1 MFDDDI
7 ANEFE
12 AAHNKGLKRGFDLG
26 WTYKGQFDRSIIR
39 GHIEQ
44 IDKQEKKVSD
54 PEWKLRYSSQKQ
66 ILRNILNE
74 IKNHPFHRE
83 NITKHYK

>member
-1 MFDDDI
+1 MFDDGI

-12 AAHNKGLKRGFDLG
+12 EAHNKGLKRGFDLG

-54 PEWKLRYSSQKQ
+54 PECKLRYSSQKS
-66 ILRNILNE
+66 ILGQILNE
-74 IKNHPFHRE
+74 MKNHACNRE
-83 NITKHYK
+83 NITKSL

>member
-1 MFDDDI
+1 MFDDGI

-12 AAHNKGLKRGFDLG
+12 EAHNKGLKRGFDLG
-26 WTYKGQFDRSIIR
+26 WTYKGEFDRSIIR

-54 PEWKLRYSSQKQ
+54 PEWKLRYSSQKS
-66 ILRNILNE
+66 ILRQILNE
-74 IKNHPFHRE
+74 MKNHACNRE
-83 NITKHYK
+83 NISKSL

>member
-1 MFDDDI
+1 MFDDGI

-12 AAHNKGLKRGFDLG
+12 EAHNKGLKRGFDLG

-44 IDKQEKKVSD
+44 IDQQEKKVSD

-66 ILRNILNE
+66 ILRNILKE
-74 IKNHPFHRE
+74 MKNHPCNRE
-83 NITKHYK
+83 NITKHFK

>member
-1 MFDDDI
+1 MFNDGI

-12 AAHNKGLKRGFDLG
+12 EAHNKGLKRGFDLG

-44 IDKQEKKVSD
+44 IDKQAKKVSD
-54 PEWKLRYSSQKQ
+54 PEWKLRYSSQKE

-74 IKNHPFHRE
+74 IKNHPCNNE
-83 NITKHYK
+83 NITKSL

>member
-1 MFDDDI
+1 MFDDGI

-12 AAHNKGLKRGFDLG
+12 AAHNKGLKHGFDLG

-44 IDKQEKKVSD
+44 IDKQAKKVSD
-54 PEWKLRYSSQKQ
+54 PEWKLRYSSQKE

-74 IKNHPFHRE
+74 MKNHPCNNE
-83 NITKHYK
+83 NITKHFK